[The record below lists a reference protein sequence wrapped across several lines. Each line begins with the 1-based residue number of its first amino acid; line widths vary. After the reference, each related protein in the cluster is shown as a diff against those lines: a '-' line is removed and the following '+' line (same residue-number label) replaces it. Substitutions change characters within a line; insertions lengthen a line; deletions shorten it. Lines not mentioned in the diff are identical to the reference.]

1 MQTVLQIFPKRLFGK
16 LWKKTTCLISQLNS
30 LHKWQIEVFRYLKKE
45 FFQYYNATPGK
56 WLTQKRLELAKS
68 YLEAGNKNI
77 SDVASMSGFENLSH
91 FSRVFKVK
99 YGVSPLKF
107 NIE

>member
-1 MQTVLQIFPKRLFGK
+1 MFNLTIKQFAQMANRS
-16 LWKKTTCLISQLNS
+16 IS
-30 LHKWQIEVFRYLKKE
+30 VFKKE

-56 WLTQKRLELAKS
+56 WLTQKRFELAKS

-91 FSRVFKVK
+91 FSRIFKVK